1 MKVDK
6 YLLSNHDQSESNIML
21 NTVQKN
27 ESLWQSYQQKKAE
40 TPMLFPTEGA
50 SLLGVS
56 EFELLLASPH
66 SRYLGSDCREML
78 LELHTLG
85 VVESI
90 VRNEFCVHE
99 KQGVYRNLEIGK
111 FMGLALGEGDGLDL
125 RIFMQKWQHMLAII
139 NPDKKNPSYC
149 IAFFDQNG
157 HAINKAFLTN
167 FDEPTLSIWQNLTDR
182 FAKQAPAQI
191 EILSILPQN
200 DWIFHPLSQ
209 DDKQNFANDWLA
221 MRDIHEFHS
230 ILGKYELDR
239 VSGYVQAPNGK
250 AVAMRPEIIETLLE
264 KLASEQLNTMIFVGN
279 TGIVQISASKLHH
292 IKRMGDWINI
302 MDKKQTGFT
311 MHLKDKALAQVWFV
325 KRPHNDG
332 FTSAF
337 EGFDKKGNSI
347 LAIFGERHE
356 GEAQDPKWQA
366 LAQTLAD
373 EFMITQN
380 V

>member
-1 MKVDK
+1 MKTDK
-6 YLLSNHDQSESNIML
+6 YLLSNHEQTEQIITL
-21 NTVQKN
+21 NTTQKN
-27 ESLWQSYQQKKAE
+27 DTLWQSYQAKKAE

-50 SLLGVS
+50 IALGVS
-56 EFELLLASPH
+56 EFELLLSSPH
-66 SRYLGSDCREML
+66 SRYLGENCREML

-111 FMGLALGEGDGLDL
+111 VMGLALGEGDGLDL
-125 RIFMQKWQHMLAII
+125 RIFMQKWKHMLAII

-157 HAINKAFLTN
+157 HAINKAFLTK
-167 FDEPTLSIWQNLTDR
+167 FDDEILTIWQNLTDKY
-182 FAKQAPAQI
+182 AKTAPNNI
-191 EILSILPQN
+191 EILSILPQ
-200 DWIFHPLSQ
+200 DEWIFHPLN
-209 DDKQNFANDWLA
+209 DEDKQNFGKDWLA
-221 MRDIHEFHS
+221 MTDVHQFHG

-239 VSGYVQAPNGK
+239 ASGYTQAPDGMTT
-250 AVAMRPEIIETLLE
+250 AVRPDVIEALLE
-264 KLASEQLNTMIFVGN
+264 KLTSEQVNSMIFVGN
-279 TGIVQISASKLHH
+279 TGLVQIFAGALHH
-292 IKRMGDWINI
+292 VKRMGDWINI

-311 MHLKDKALAQVWFV
+311 MHLKDKALSQVWFI

-356 GEAQDPKWQA
+356 GQAQDPKWQA
-366 LAQTLAD
+366 LAQSLAD
-373 EFMITQN
+373 EFKI
-380 V
+380 VS

>member
-1 MKVDK
+1 MKTDK
-6 YLLSNHDQSESNIML
+6 YLLSNHEQTEQIITL
-21 NTVQKN
+21 NTTQKN
-27 ESLWQSYQQKKAE
+27 DTLWQSYQAKKAE

-50 SLLGVS
+50 SVLGVS
-56 EFELLLASPH
+56 EFELLLSSPH
-66 SRYLGSDCREML
+66 SRYLGENCREML

-111 FMGLALGEGDGLDL
+111 VMGLALGEGDGLDL
-125 RIFMQKWQHMLAII
+125 RIFMQKWKHMLAII

-157 HAINKAFLTN
+157 HAINKAFLTK
-167 FDEPTLSIWQNLTDR
+167 FDDEILTIWQNLTDKY
-182 FAKQAPAQI
+182 AKTAPNNI
-191 EILSILPQN
+191 EILSILPQ
-200 DWIFHPLSQ
+200 DEWIFHPLN
-209 DDKQNFANDWLA
+209 DEDKQNFGKDWLA
-221 MRDIHEFHS
+221 MTDVHQFHG

-239 VSGYVQAPNGK
+239 ASGYVQAPDGMTV
-250 AVAMRPEIIETLLE
+250 AVRPDVIEALLE
-264 KLASEQLNTMIFVGN
+264 KLASEQVNSMIFVGN
-279 TGIVQISASKLHH
+279 TGLVQIFAGALHH
-292 IKRMGDWINI
+292 VKRMGDWINI
-302 MDKKQTGFT
+302 IDKKQTGFT
-311 MHLKDKALAQVWFV
+311 MHLKDKALSQVWFV

-356 GEAQDPKWQA
+356 GQAQDPKWQA
-366 LAQTLAD
+366 LAQSLAD
-373 EFMITQN
+373 EFKI
-380 V
+380 VS

>member
-1 MKVDK
+1 MKTDK
-6 YLLSNHDQSESNIML
+6 YLLSNHEQTEQIITL
-21 NTVQKN
+21 NTTQKN
-27 ESLWQSYQQKKAE
+27 DTLWQSYQAKKAE

-50 SLLGVS
+50 IALGVS
-56 EFELLLASPH
+56 EFELLLSSPH
-66 SRYLGSDCREML
+66 SRYLGENCREML

-111 FMGLALGEGDGLDL
+111 VMGLALGEGDGLDL
-125 RIFMQKWQHMLAII
+125 RIFMQKWKHMLAII

-157 HAINKAFLTN
+157 HAINKAFLTK
-167 FDEPTLSIWQNLTDR
+167 FDDEILTIWQNLTDKY
-182 FAKQAPAQI
+182 AKTAPNNI
-191 EILSILPQN
+191 EILSILPQ
-200 DWIFHPLSQ
+200 DEWIFHPLN
-209 DDKQNFANDWLA
+209 DEDKQNFGKDWLA
-221 MRDIHEFHS
+221 MTDVHQFHG

-239 VSGYVQAPNGK
+239 ASGYVQAPDGMTT
-250 AVAMRPEIIETLLE
+250 AVRPDVIEALLE
-264 KLASEQLNTMIFVGN
+264 KLASEQVNSMIFVGN
-279 TGIVQISASKLHH
+279 TGLVQIFAGALHH
-292 IKRMGDWINI
+292 VKRMGDWINI

-311 MHLKDKALAQVWFV
+311 MHLKDKALSQVWFI

-356 GEAQDPKWQA
+356 GQAQDPKWQA
-366 LAQTLAD
+366 LAQSLAD
-373 EFMITQN
+373 EFKI
-380 V
+380 VS

>member
-1 MKVDK
+1 MKTDK
-6 YLLSNHDQSESNIML
+6 YLLSNHEQTEQIITL
-21 NTVQKN
+21 NTTQKN
-27 ESLWQSYQQKKAE
+27 DTLWQSYQAKKAE

-50 SLLGVS
+50 IALGVS
-56 EFELLLASPH
+56 EFELLLSSPH
-66 SRYLGSDCREML
+66 SRYLGENCREML

-111 FMGLALGEGDGLDL
+111 VMGLALGEGDGLDL
-125 RIFMQKWQHMLAII
+125 RIFMQKWKHMLAII

-157 HAINKAFLTN
+157 HAINKAFLTK
-167 FDEPTLSIWQNLTDR
+167 FDDEILTIWQNLTDKY
-182 FAKQAPAQI
+182 AKTAPNNI
-191 EILSILPQN
+191 EILSILPQ
-200 DWIFHPLSQ
+200 DEWIFHPLN
-209 DDKQNFANDWLA
+209 DEDKQNFGKDWLA
-221 MRDIHEFHS
+221 MTDVHQFHG

-239 VSGYVQAPNGK
+239 ASGYVQAPDGMTT
-250 AVAMRPEIIETLLE
+250 AVRPDVIEALLE
-264 KLASEQLNTMIFVGN
+264 KLTSEQVNSMIFVGN
-279 TGIVQISASKLHH
+279 TGLVQIFAGALHH
-292 IKRMGDWINI
+292 VKRMGDWINI

-311 MHLKDKALAQVWFV
+311 MHLKDKALSQVWFI

-356 GEAQDPKWQA
+356 GQAQDPKWQA
-366 LAQTLAD
+366 LAQSLAD
-373 EFMITQN
+373 EFKI
-380 V
+380 VS

>member
-1 MKVDK
+1 MKTDK
-6 YLLSNHDQSESNIML
+6 YLLSNHEQTEQIITL
-21 NTVQKN
+21 NTTEKN
-27 ESLWQSYQQKKAE
+27 DALWQSYQAKKAE

-50 SLLGVS
+50 SVLGVS
-56 EFELLLASPH
+56 EFELLLSSPH
-66 SRYLGSDCREML
+66 SRYLGENCREML
-78 LELHTLG
+78 LELHSLG

-111 FMGLALGEGDGLDL
+111 VMGLALGEGDGLDL
-125 RIFMQKWQHMLAII
+125 RIFMQKWKHMLAII

-157 HAINKAFLTN
+157 HAINKAFLTK
-167 FDEPTLSIWQNLTDR
+167 FDDEILTIWQNLTDKY
-182 FAKQAPAQI
+182 AKTAPNNI
-191 EILSILPQN
+191 EILSILPQ
-200 DWIFHPLSQ
+200 DEWIFHPLN
-209 DDKQNFANDWLA
+209 DEDKQNFGKDWLA
-221 MRDIHEFHS
+221 MTDVHQFHG

-239 VSGYVQAPNGK
+239 ASGYTQAPDGMTT
-250 AVAMRPEIIETLLE
+250 AVRPDVIEALLE
-264 KLASEQLNTMIFVGN
+264 KLTSEQVNSMIFVGN
-279 TGIVQISASKLHH
+279 TGLVQIFAGALHH
-292 IKRMGDWINI
+292 VKRMGDWINI

-311 MHLKDKALAQVWFV
+311 MHLKDKALSQVWFI

-356 GEAQDPKWQA
+356 GQAQDPKWQA
-366 LAQTLAD
+366 LAQSLAD
-373 EFMITQN
+373 EFKI
-380 V
+380 VS